1 MNKQT
6 KKFAVL
12 AVSLFAS
19 GVLFNAN
26 AQVTVGSN
34 DLPNA
39 TLDVVATK
47 TDGTTAEG
55 IIAPR
60 LTGDQLKSADAM
72 YDAAQNGTL
81 VYATAAV
88 GTASAK
94 TINVKKPGYYYYD
107 APNSVWVAVGAGTDQ
122 WFYMPSFN
130 LPLASTVGTALTFNL
145 YNEYTRQFQQGGNAQ
160 FLSSN
165 GTATNVVEPYAAGD
179 LDFFVTAYSTDVITV
194 TGLDADGTLHYTTE
208 SISAPAYSFINVI
221 FKVK

>member
-19 GVLFNAN
+19 GVLFNEN

-55 IIAPR
+55 LIAPR
-60 LTGDQLKSADAM
+60 LTGDQLKSADAI

-88 GTASAK
+88 GTASSK

-122 WFYMPSFN
+122 WFYMPSFT
-130 LPLASTVGTALTFNL
+130 LPLGSTAGAALTFNL
-145 YNEYTRQFQQGGNAQ
+145 YTEYAKQFVKAGNTQ
-160 FLSSN
+160 FVSSN
-165 GTATNVVEPYAAGD
+165 ASATNVVAPIASGS
-179 LDFFVTAYSTDVITV
+179 LDFFVTAYDASVITV
-194 TGLDADGTLHYTTE
+194 TGLDPDGTLHYTVVSTTVPE
-208 SISAPAYSFINVI
+208 YSFINVI